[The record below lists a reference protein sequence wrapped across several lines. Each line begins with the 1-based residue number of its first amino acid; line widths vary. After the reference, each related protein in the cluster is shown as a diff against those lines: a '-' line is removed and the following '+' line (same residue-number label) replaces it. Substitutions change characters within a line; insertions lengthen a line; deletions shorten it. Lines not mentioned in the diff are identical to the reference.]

1 MDDSCPP
8 SPLDRFVNPVL
19 SPSPASKRAR
29 KYAGTTKAALM
40 GTSLEHLASNL
51 PATSS
56 NTQPQITI
64 PPALHIRRPNFNLI
78 DELPNEGTLSQQHLR
93 QLMKDLRLE
102 LDLARLH
109 INELDKTIRTLQVE
123 LVIEN
128 AHSSR
133 SSYMHGRRKRKR
145 RRRML
150 PLNWMHQRGVLSH
163 ATRLKHMKSDVTRRP
178 FRSRQTR
185 RHGRKTGGGSAVSV
199 RLQTLPGMQ

>member
-64 PPALHIRRPNFNLI
+64 PPALHMRRPNFNLI

-102 LDLARLH
+102 LDLARLRVG
-109 INELDKTIRTLQVE
+109 ELDKTIRTLQVE

-133 SSYMHGRRKRKR
+133 QQKQ
-145 RRRML
+145 L
-150 PLNWMHQRGVLSH
+150 H
-163 ATRLKHMKSDVTRRP
+163 AREEKKKKKKKNVAIKLD
-178 FRSRQTR
+178 
-185 RHGRKTGGGSAVSV
+185 A
-199 RLQTLPGMQ
+199 